1 MESHLFPY
9 LDHAPRLHPTV
20 FLAPTAVVA
29 GDVEIDADSSLWY
42 GATVRGDVNYIRIG
56 QRVNIQDH
64 AMIHVTHDTHPTVIE
79 DDVSIA
85 HGVLLHGC
93 TIRKGA
99 LVGIG
104 AIVLDGAEV
113 PEDALVAAGA
123 LIPPGKR
130 YEPGTLILG
139 RPATAVR
146 PLTDD
151 ERARIAETVPN
162 YLRYVANYRATA
174 GFTEQSHG

>member
-1 MESHLFPY
+1 VAAQLFPY
-9 LDHAPRLHPTV
+9 LDHRPRLHPTV

-29 GDVEIDADSSLWY
+29 GDVEIGADSSVWY

-56 QRVNIQDH
+56 ARVNLQDH
-64 AMIHVTHDTHPTVIE
+64 AMIHVTHDTHPTIIE

-93 TIRKGA
+93 TIRRGA

-113 PEDALVAAGA
+113 PAGALVAAGA
-123 LIPPGKR
+123 LLPPDKT
-130 YEPGTLILG
+130 YEPGTLIMG
-139 RPATAVR
+139 RPAKSVR

-151 ERARIAETVPN
+151 ERARIARTVPN

>member
-1 MESHLFPY
+1 MPSQLFPY
-9 LDHAPRLHPTV
+9 LDHAPRLHSTV

-29 GDVEIDADSSLWY
+29 GDVEIDADSSVWY
-42 GATVRGDVNYIRIG
+42 GATVRGDVNHIRIG

-93 TIRKGA
+93 TIRRGA
-99 LVGIG
+99 LIGIG

-123 LIPPGKR
+123 LIPPGKS
-130 YEPGTLILG
+130 YEPHTLIMG
-139 RPATAVR
+139 RPAQSVR
-146 PLTDD
+146 TLTEA
-151 ERARIAETVPN
+151 ERARIAQTIPN

-174 GFTEQSHG
+174 GFTEQPHP

>member
-1 MESHLFPY
+1 MESWLFPY

-29 GDVEIDADSSLWY
+29 GDVEIDADASVWY
-42 GATVRGDVNYIRIG
+42 GATVRGDVNSIRIG

-93 TIRKGA
+93 TIRAGA
-99 LVGIG
+99 LVRL
-104 AIVLDGAEV
+104 AR
-113 PEDALVAAGA
+113 ALKHSWCPRPT
-123 LIPPGKR
+123 PP
-130 YEPGTLILG
+130 L
-139 RPATAVR
+139 
-146 PLTDD
+146 
-151 ERARIAETVPN
+151 
-162 YLRYVANYRATA
+162 
-174 GFTEQSHG
+174 

>member
-1 MESHLFPY
+1 MAPQIFPY
-9 LDHAPRLHPTV
+9 LDHAPRIHPTV

-29 GDVEIDADSSLWY
+29 GDVQIGADSSVWY

-64 AMIHVTHDTHPTVIE
+64 ATIHVTHDTHPTVIE

-113 PEDALVAAGA
+113 PEGALVAAGS
-123 LIPPGKR
+123 LLPPGKT
-130 YEPGTLILG
+130 YPPATLIMG
-139 RPATAVR
+139 RPATSIR
-146 PLTDD
+146 PLTDP
-151 ERARIAETVPN
+151 ERARIAQTVPN
-162 YLRYVANYRATA
+162 YLRYVANYRATQ
-174 GFTEQSHG
+174 GFGEQIHP

>member
-1 MESHLFPY
+1 MESQLFPY
-9 LDHAPRLHPTV
+9 LDHRPRLHPTV

-29 GDVEIDADSSLWY
+29 GNVEIGADASVWY

-56 QRVNIQDH
+56 ARTNIQDH
-64 AMIHVTHDTHPTVIE
+64 AMIHVTHDTHPTILE
-79 DDVSIA
+79 DEVSIA

-93 TIRKGA
+93 TIRRGA

-113 PEDALVAAGA
+113 PEDALVAAGS
-123 LIPPGKR
+123 LIPPDKT
-130 YEPGTLILG
+130 YEPGTLIMG
-139 RPATAVR
+139 RPARSIR

-151 ERARIAETVPN
+151 ERRRIAQTVPN
-162 YLRYVANYRATA
+162 YLRYVANYRATE
-174 GFTEQSHG
+174 GFTEQAHP